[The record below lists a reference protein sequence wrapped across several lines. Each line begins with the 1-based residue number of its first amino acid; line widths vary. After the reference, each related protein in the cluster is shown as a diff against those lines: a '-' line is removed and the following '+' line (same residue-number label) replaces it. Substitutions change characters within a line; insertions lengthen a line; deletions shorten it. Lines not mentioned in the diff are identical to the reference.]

1 MEDLVEFVAK
11 SLAEVPDRV
20 EVRVVD
26 PGRLELLVDHSDLGR
41 IIGRRGK
48 TAQAIRA
55 LLRATSGRTGEAD
68 LEIAAHS
75 EAAAG

>member
-11 SLAEVPDRV
+11 SLAELPDRV

-55 LLRATSGRTGEAD
+55 LLRASGRKGEAD